1 MTARAWAGFATM
13 SALWGIPY
21 LFIKIAVDGGLS
33 PAFVAWSRVVLAAA
47 VLLVLAKQAGV
58 LGQLRGKGRWLVAYA
73 IVEISIPFPLIAAG
87 ERHIDSSVA
96 AIIIASVPLMIAVL
110 AIRFDKAERATGSR
124 LVGLLIGFAGVV
136 VLVGIDVAGQSDELL
151 GAALILIAAMG
162 YAVGP
167 MILRRHL
174 SEHDQR
180 GVMAVAL
187 AIAAVILTPFAVA
200 APPAAV
206 PDADATLAIVVLG
219 LLCTAAAFVV
229 FGRLIAEIGP
239 GRALVITYVNPVV
252 ALALGMAV
260 LGERPGAGAIAGL
273 LLILAGSWLS
283 TDGRLP
289 PGLVSR
295 VRRTERRS
303 PAPQDST
310 VNLGSPPSPAGS
322 PAGSA

>member
-1 MTARAWAGFATM
+1 M

-21 LFIKIAVDGGLS
+21 LFIKVAVDDGLS
-33 PAFVAWSRVVLAAA
+33 PAFVAWSRVVLAAI
-47 VLLVLAKQAGV
+47 VLLALAKHAGV
-58 LGQLRGKGRWLVAYA
+58 LGELGGKGRWLAAYA
-73 IVEISIPFPLIAAG
+73 LLEISIPFPLIAAG

-110 AIRFDKAERATGSR
+110 AIRFDRAERATGSR
-124 LVGLLIGFAGVV
+124 LVGLLVGFTGVV
-136 VLVGIDVAGQSDELL
+136 VLVGIDVAGRGDEML
-151 GAALILIAAMG
+151 GAAFVLIASMG

-174 SEHDQR
+174 SDLDQR

-187 AIAAVILTPFAVA
+187 AIAALFLTPFAA
-200 APPAAV
+200 ASPPTTT
-206 PDADATLAIVVLG
+206 PDADATLSIVVLG
-219 LLCTAAAFVV
+219 LFCTAAAFVV

-260 LGERPGAGAIAGL
+260 LGEHPGAGAIAGL

-289 PGLVSR
+289 PGLAGFVNR
-295 VRRTERRS
+295 ARRTPRRS
-303 PAPQDST
+303 PATQDST
-310 VNLGSPPSPAGS
+310 ANPGSQPSPAES